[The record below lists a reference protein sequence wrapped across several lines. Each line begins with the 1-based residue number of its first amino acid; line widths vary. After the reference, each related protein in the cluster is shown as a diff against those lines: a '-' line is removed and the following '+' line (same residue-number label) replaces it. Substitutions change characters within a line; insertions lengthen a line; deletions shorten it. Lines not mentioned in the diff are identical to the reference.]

1 MQLDLQP
8 IIDRQKELERV
19 IRELTA
25 RIAQAPPGHLV
36 ISKRGGG
43 LPTQYYHEIPTGQES
58 SPGGKRVYIRKED
71 NALAKDLAN
80 KGYYKLVLHAAK
92 EEHRIISRFLKLYPK
107 KRGEDIGEDI
117 YSKMAKERQALTEPF
132 WEPAEAFVERW
143 LHEEYPRKSFR
154 EDDPYYV
161 TERGERVRSKSELII
176 ANWLFQHGIPYRYE
190 CALELWDPHQPRRI
204 TIYPDFT
211 ILDPATGKCFYL
223 EHFGMMDDEHYFRT
237 AMDRLALYEANGY
250 FVGESLL
257 LSFESDKVP
266 LDVRALGRRVEHALG
281 QDAS

>member
-36 ISKRGGG
+36 ISKHK
-43 LPTQYYHEIPTGQES
+43 QSESVKYYQCVSGDGDEHRS
-58 SPGGKRVYIRKED
+58 SKKTYIRKTD
-71 NALAKDLAN
+71 LALIKALAN
-80 KGYYKLVLHAAK
+80 KGYYLTVLSRVRAEYAV
-92 EEHRIISRFLKLYPK
+92 ISRFLKTYPA
-107 KRGEDIGEDI
+107 EHGEDI
-117 YSKMAKERQALTEPF
+117 YPKLSED
-132 WEPAEAFVERW
+132 
-143 LHEEYPRKSFR
+143 RKPLV
-154 EDDPYYV
+154 DPYYV

-190 CALELWDPHQPRRI
+190 CALELWDPKQPRRI

-223 EHFGMMDDEHYFRT
+223 EHLGMMEDERYFRS
-237 AMDRLALYEANGY
+237 AMDRISLYEANGY

-266 LDVRALGRRVEHALG
+266 LDVRTLGRRVEHALG
-281 QDAS
+281 RDS

>member
-36 ISKRGGG
+36 ISKHK
-43 LPTQYYHEIPTGQES
+43 QSESVKYYQCVSGDGDEHRS
-58 SPGGKRVYIRKED
+58 SKKTYIRKTD
-71 NALAKDLAN
+71 LALIKALAN
-80 KGYYKLVLHAAK
+80 KGYYLTVLSRVRAEYAV
-92 EEHRIISRFLKLYPK
+92 ISRFLKTYPA
-107 KRGEDIGEDI
+107 EHGEDI
-117 YSKMAKERQALTEPF
+117 YPKLSEDRKPLVDPY
-132 WEPAEAFVERW
+132 WEPADVFLERW
-143 LHEEYPRKSFR
+143 LREEYPRKGFR

-190 CALELWDPHQPRRI
+190 CALELWDPKQPRRI

-223 EHFGMMDDEHYFRT
+223 EHLGMMEDERYFRS
-237 AMDRLALYEANGY
+237 AMDRISLYEANGY

-281 QDAS
+281 RDS

>member
-1 MQLDLQP
+1 MTLDLQP
-8 IIDRQKELERV
+8 IIERKLELERV
-19 IRELTA
+19 IEELTR
-25 RIAQAPPGHLV
+25 RIANAPPGHLV
-36 ISKRGGG
+36 ISKQKKSGSVKYYQKVCGDGGE
-43 LPTQYYHEIPTGQES
+43 HRS
-58 SPGGKRVYIRKED
+58 SKKSYIHKTD
-71 NALAKDLAN
+71 LALIKALAN
-80 KGYYKLVLHAAK
+80 KGYYLTVLSRVRAEYAV
-92 EEHRIISRFLKLYPK
+92 ISRFLKTYPA
-107 KRGEDIGEDI
+107 ELGEDI
-117 YSKMAKERQALTEPF
+117 YPKLSEDRKPLVDPC
-132 WEPAEAFVERW
+132 WEPADVFLERW
-143 LHEEYPRKSFR
+143 LREEYPRKGFR
-154 EDDPYYV
+154 EDDLYYV

-190 CALELWDPHQPRRI
+190 CALELWDPQQPRRI

-211 ILDPATGKCFYL
+211 ILDPVTGKCFYL

-281 QDAS
+281 RTS

>member
-1 MQLDLQP
+1 MSLDLQP
-8 IIDRQKELERV
+8 IIERKQELERV
-19 IRELTA
+19 IHELTT

-36 ISKRGGG
+36 ISKHK
-43 LPTQYYHEIPTGQES
+43 QSESVKYYQRVS
-58 SPGGKRVYIRKED
+58 SKGNGYQGSRKTYIRKTD
-71 NALAKDLAN
+71 LTLIKALAN
-80 KGYYKLVLHAAK
+80 KGYYLTVLSRVRAEYAV
-92 EEHRIISRFLKLYPK
+92 ISRFLKTYPA
-107 KRGEDIGEDI
+107 ELGEDI
-117 YSKMAKERQALTEPF
+117 YPKLSDDRKPLVDPL
-132 WEPAEAFVERW
+132 WEPADVFLERW
-143 LHEEYPRKSFR
+143 LREEYPQKGFR

-176 ANWLFQHGIPYRYE
+176 ANWLYQHGIPYRYE
-190 CALELWDPHQPRRI
+190 CALELWDPRQSRKF

-223 EHFGMMDDEHYFRT
+223 EHFGMMDDERYFRS
-237 AMDRLALYEANGY
+237 AMDRLALYEGNGY

-281 QDAS
+281 RDS